1 MATVDLNPNNRD
13 PSPPSLAL
21 SNLSY
26 CAELLGPKRTNL
38 VPIAEA
44 DMKQILAITA
54 LVALA
59 ACGGGN
65 RTSGTAN
72 GPIAQACL
80 AADRSAASTSLCGCV
95 QRVANAQLSSR
106 DRARVATFFDD
117 PEVAHAAKI
126 SDTPAN
132 DAFWARYQAFVR
144 SARNTCG

>member
-1 MATVDLNPNNRD
+1 MKTF
-13 PSPPSLAL
+13 
-21 SNLSY
+21 
-26 CAELLGPKRTNL
+26 
-38 VPIAEA
+38 IAV
-44 DMKQILAITA
+44 TA

-65 RTSGTAN
+65 RTGGGGVS

-80 AADRSAASTSLCGCV
+80 AADRSAASTALCGCV

-117 PEVAHAAKI
+117 PEIAHATKI
-126 SDTPAN
+126 SDTTAN
-132 DAFWARYQAFVR
+132 DAFWDRYQAFVR